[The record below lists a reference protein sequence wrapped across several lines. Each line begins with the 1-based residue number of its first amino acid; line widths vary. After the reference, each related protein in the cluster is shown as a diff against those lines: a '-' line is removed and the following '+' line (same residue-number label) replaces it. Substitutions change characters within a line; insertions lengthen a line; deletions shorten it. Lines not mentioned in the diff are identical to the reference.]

1 MKLHNEG
8 VEKYEDLELYT
19 KEELAAFGLL
29 TEAQLLLKTKLGEYI
44 KDLETL
50 DKVF

>member
-1 MKLHNEG
+1 MKLRVVGIEN
-8 VEKYEDLELYT
+8 YEDLAFLTE
-19 KEELAAFGLL
+19 EELAAFGLL

-44 KDLETL
+44 KDQQTL